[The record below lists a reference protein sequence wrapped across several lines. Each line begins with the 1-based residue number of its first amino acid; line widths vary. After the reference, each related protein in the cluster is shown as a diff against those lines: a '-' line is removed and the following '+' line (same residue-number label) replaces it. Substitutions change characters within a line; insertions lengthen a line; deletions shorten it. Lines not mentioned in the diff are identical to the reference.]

1 MMKRITFLCMVCSFM
16 LASAQSTP
24 GEYTIKN
31 LDINTKESDFGTAF
45 LGKDKVIFAAP
56 TSNTMIV
63 KKTWKENGQQFLD
76 LYTGL
81 ITDDRQVIDKKR
93 MPGDV
98 NTKYHEA
105 GVAVSKD
112 QKTIYYTANNF
123 YEKNYL
129 TDSSGVNNLQMFRA
143 SLDID
148 GKWIEIE
155 KLPFNHVEYS
165 IGHPALN
172 HDDTKLYFVSD
183 MPGGYG
189 QVDIYVVDISEDGSF
204 SEPRNLGP
212 RINTEGREMFPYIG
226 KDNILY
232 FASDGLDGYGK
243 LDIFASKIFD
253 NTVSQPLNLGEP
265 INSIE
270 DDFAFIIDDEK
281 DRGFYSSNRDEGKGD
296 DDIYSF
302 LANPGLHIHCG
313 QAITGVVRAEAT
325 GEPIP
330 GATVELRDENGEVLE
345 TTVASGQDASFTF
358 SATLCDT
365 GYIVLGMNKGYL
377 NDEKAVR
384 TVNDIDSQALVV
396 NLNLPAQ
403 FISNK
408 VNINTIY
415 FDFDKYNIRKDAAK
429 ELDKVVQV
437 MNEYPE
443 LMIEAGSH
451 TDSRG
456 KDKYNM
462 KLSEKRAKA
471 TVDYI
476 VSKGIDAGRITYQGY
491 GETQLVN
498 ECTNGVECSDEQ
510 HHLNRRTEFKIAN
523 ETGFELVPS
532 PLE

>member
-1 MMKRITFLCMVCSFM
+1 
-16 LASAQSTP
+16 
-24 GEYTIKN
+24 
-31 LDINTKESDFGTAF
+31 
-45 LGKDKVIFAAP
+45 
-56 TSNTMIV
+56 
-63 KKTWKENGQQFLD
+63 
-76 LYTGL
+76 
-81 ITDDRQVIDKKR
+81 
-93 MPGDV
+93 
-98 NTKYHEA
+98 
-105 GVAVSKD
+105 
-112 QKTIYYTANNF
+112 
-123 YEKNYL
+123 
-129 TDSSGVNNLQMFRA
+129 
-143 SLDID
+143 
-148 GKWIEIE
+148 
-155 KLPFNHVEYS
+155 
-165 IGHPALN
+165 
-172 HDDTKLYFVSD
+172 
-183 MPGGYG
+183 
-189 QVDIYVVDISEDGSF
+189 
-204 SEPRNLGP
+204 
-212 RINTEGREMFPYIG
+212 MFPYIG

-253 NTVSQPLNLGEP
+253 HTVSQPLNLGEP

-302 LANPGLHIHCG
+302 LASPGLHIHCG

-498 ECTNGVECSDEQ
+498 GCTNGVECSEEQ
-510 HHLNRRTEFKIAN
+510 HQLNRRTEFKIAN